1 MALFTPSASPAV
13 TVKEI
18 DLTGVVPNVQTS
30 TGAFVGNFGW
40 GPVGVATLVSDETG
54 LVSTFSAPTDDNTVD
69 FHSAAYFLRYSNSMF
84 VVREQDSDGKNAV
97 ANHTGLGSLTPQA
110 INNLDA
116 FENLSL
122 DSADGA
128 FIAKYPGEL
137 GNSLKVSIVGSD
149 SDNGGANNFSGWTY
163 ANEFDGAPGSS
174 AFVTALG
181 GKNDE
186 IHVAVIDEDGE
197 ITGTAGTVLE
207 TFPYL
212 SVAKNAKAADG
223 TSNYYKDV
231 LKIRSNWLYATN
243 AWTTG
248 TTSTTPAVTA
258 VYSAPMGTAAVT
270 TALEVTDGTTTV
282 TIASAAYTALADMVA
297 AIQGGTN
304 YGSLLYTVSLSGTDL
319 IFTYKTAGAVGTDP
333 TFTKESASVTV
344 TETTAGANA
353 IISVSGNNDFSGAL
367 WGTNATTAGE
377 DFKADVEF
385 GASQIENEWSF
396 TSGVTSSSL
405 GTDDILRGFDKF
417 EDKESIEVDFLIAP
431 ESIAD
436 ATATTIVND
445 LVSIAGTTRKDCVA
459 VASPSRNAVVVTGTN
474 TAILACN
481 NTYTK
486 SSYLVQDNNYLK
498 VFDKYNDKYIKIPAA
513 SSTAGLMAA
522 TDLVAAPW
530 FSPAGSRRGRYQGIT
545 DIIVS
550 PTKAE
555 RDALYKVG
563 INPIANIPGEG
574 IMLFG
579 DKTNESRPSAFDRI
593 NVRRLFLG
601 VERAIAIAGRNVMFE
616 FNDEFTRAEF
626 VNIVEPFLR
635 EIQGRRGITDFRV
648 QCDETNN
655 TPAVVDRNE
664 FIASIFIKP
673 ARSINYVTLNFVAV
687 RTGVEFEEVVGTV

>member
-40 GPVGVATLVSDETG
+40 GPVGVATLVSDESG

-69 FHSAAYFLRYSNSMF
+69 FHSAAYFLRYSNSLY
-84 VVREQDSDGKNAV
+84 VVREQDSDGVNAV
-97 ANHTGLGSLTPQA
+97 ANHTSLGALTAQS

-116 FENLSL
+116 FEDLSL
-122 DSADGA
+122 DSSDGA
-128 FIAKYPGEL
+128 FIAKYPGQI
-137 GNSLKVSIVGSD
+137 GNALKVSILGVAD
-149 SDNGGANNFSGWTY
+149 SSGTAVTDFNAWAY
-163 ANEFDGAPGSS
+163 KDEFDGAPSTS
-174 AFVTALG
+174 AFASNLG
-181 GKNDE
+181 ASNDE
-186 IHVAVIDEDGE
+186 IHVVVVDE
-197 ITGTAGTVLE
+197 TGDISGTVGTVLE

-212 SVAKNAKAADG
+212 SVAKNAKASDG

-231 LKIRSNWLYATN
+231 LKNRSSWIYAGDFHL
-243 AWTTG
+243 AG
-248 TTSTTPAVTA
+248 DS
-258 VYSAPMGTAAVT
+258 
-270 TALEVTDGTTTV
+270 DGV
-282 TIASAAYTALADMVA
+282 
-297 AIQGGTN
+297 
-304 YGSLLYTVSLSGTDL
+304 
-319 IFTYKTAGAVGTDP
+319 
-333 TFTKESASVTV
+333 
-344 TETTAGANA
+344 
-353 IISVSGNNDFSGAL
+353 NDFAGPK
-367 WGTNATTAGE
+367 WGENATTTGE
-377 DFKADVEF
+377 NFATGQTF
-385 GASQIENEWSF
+385 ASVQNTWSF
-396 TSGVTSSSL
+396 TSGITSASL
-405 GTDDILRGFDKF
+405 GTDDVLRGFDKF
-417 EDKESIEVDFLIAP
+417 EDKENIEVDFLIAP

-436 ATATTIVND
+436 ATATTVVND
-445 LVSIAGTTRKDCVA
+445 LVSIAGSTRKDCVA
-459 VASPSRNAVVVTGTN
+459 VASPSRNAVITVGTN
-474 TAILACN
+474 AGVLACN

-530 FSPAGSRRGRYQGIT
+530 FSPAGSRRGRYLGIT
-545 DIIVS
+545 DIVLS

-648 QCDETNN
+648 VCDETNN